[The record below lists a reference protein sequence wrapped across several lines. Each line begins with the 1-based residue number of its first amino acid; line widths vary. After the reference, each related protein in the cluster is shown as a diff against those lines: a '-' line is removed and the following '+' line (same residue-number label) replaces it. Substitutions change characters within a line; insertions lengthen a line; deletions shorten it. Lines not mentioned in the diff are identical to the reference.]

1 LNETSFSTIISSRDP
16 FGYDIRLP
24 GSFKVAKHKY
34 SLRKTSD
41 ADVEFYYNGWRK
53 DGVGYVSLSS
63 VNQNTDWI
71 DKYKVLIPK
80 AWGTGNE
87 QTDKLNSFIVE
98 PHSVC
103 TETYLVVGPFDT
115 LDEAKKAQSYI
126 NTKFFHAMVSLLKIS
141 QNAAK
146 GVYELVPLQDF
157 SENWSDEKLYEKY
170 GFTSEEISCIEMNVK
185 TNEST
190 EEV

>member
-1 LNETSFSTIISSRDP
+1 
-16 FGYDIRLP
+16 
-24 GSFKVAKHKY
+24 
-34 SLRKTSD
+34 
-41 ADVEFYYNGWRK
+41 
-53 DGVGYVSLSS
+53 
-63 VNQNTDWI
+63 
-71 DKYKVLIPK
+71 
-80 AWGTGNE
+80 
-87 QTDKLNSFIVE
+87 
-98 PHSVC
+98 
-103 TETYLVVGPFDT
+103 
-115 LDEAKKAQSYI
+115 
-126 NTKFFHAMVSLLKIS
+126 MVSLLKIS